1 MENSHHLIEMHEL
14 TRVYQLGPQDIY
26 ALRGID
32 LIVEQGEYVA
42 IMGPSGSGKSTLM
55 NIIGCL
61 DRPTAG
67 KYILDGTPVEAM
79 NDDELAAVRNKKI
92 GFVFQTFNLLSRTT
106 ALQNVELPLVYAK
119 MPRVERQRQAEEAL
133 NAVGLS
139 DRMSHQPNELS
150 GGQRQRVAIARALV
164 NKPSLLLADEP
175 TGNLDSQTGREILDL
190 FRDLHRRGNSIIIVT
205 HEDDVAKEAKRV
217 IHIRDGRV
225 LD

>member
-190 FRDLHRRGNSIIIVT
+190 FRDLHRRGNSIIMVT

-217 IHIRDGRV
+217 IHIRDGKISN
-225 LD
+225 